1 MLYVSKIKVKSLLS
15 LVLYAVLKEEVM
27 MTKQNPDCLKNCNGY
42 VVTTRLS
49 NIILKRKKDRF
60 FNYLSFF
67 DFLKLFLP
75 T

>member
-15 LVLYAVLKEEVM
+15 LVLYAILKEEVM
-27 MTKQNPDCLKNCNGY
+27 MTKQNTDCLKNCNGY
-42 VVTTRLS
+42 IVTNRLS